1 LLKPVSL
8 TGLKER
14 LQSNKNKAPKRSYKQ
29 MENLKTKLASVGF
42 EILAVYDSENNEIV
56 THSLLDGDYM
66 VKTHKG
72 IVTVTIQNGKIEIT
86 KTFLIERI

>member
-1 LLKPVSL
+1 
-8 TGLKER
+8 
-14 LQSNKNKAPKRSYKQ
+14 

-42 EILAVYDSENNEIV
+42 EVLAVYDNNNNEVIN
-56 THSLLDGDYM
+56 HSLPDGDYM